1 MHKCTNE
8 SENVF
13 VRVGDTVPDFS
24 LPTYEPKTKGFGE
37 FDLAKQREN
46 GRWTILF
53 FYPADYTFV

>member
-1 MHKCTNE
+1 MHKCTEE
-8 SENVF
+8 SEIVF
-13 VRVGDTVPDFS
+13 VRVGDKVSDFK
-24 LPTYEPKTKGFGE
+24 LPTYEPKNEDFGE